1 MRPHLPCKLAIFQ
14 LTFTGAPWHVH
25 LVWKL
30 GLLMECHWKDT
41 SVTEEWLIREL
52 RGACDP
58 ELSGALARY
67 SGFRA
72 TPPASTPLARKRAP
86 RLSDRDG
93 SDRTRS
99 AGMADRLRGTGA
111 RLRRSAER
119 GLFTIRSPVW
129 WRQAQ
134 EADAVFASLDP
145 AFVGRIARGILDVD
159 PQKFTRTLPLSDA
172 GIESILLA
180 LRAELID
187 GCPGGRYYG
196 ESLATALAARLLWF
210 SGKTSRSSRIGGLMP
225 GRLRRILDYI
235 DANLASD
242 TTVERLAAHSKM
254 IPRQFARLFLQ
265 NMGVTPHQYVVRRR
279 TNAAKDLLRDS
290 QLSLAEIGYIVGFPT
305 QAHFTTTFRKRVGV
319 TPSAFRKIRSST

>member
-1 MRPHLPCKLAIFQ
+1 M
-14 LTFTGAPWHVH
+14 
-25 LVWKL
+25 
-30 GLLMECHWKDT
+30 
-41 SVTEEWLIREL
+41 TEEWLIRDSV
-52 RGACDP
+52 AP
-58 ELSGALARY
+58 VILSSAAPWRDILVFEQHRLPARRWHESVRRDYLIAMAL
-67 SGFRA
+67 
-72 TPPASTPLARKRAP
+72 TAP
-86 RLSDRDG
+86 GRLEW
-93 SDRTRS
+93 RTGCGEQRHDCE
-99 AGMADRLRGTGA
+99 G
-111 RLRRSAER
+111 SAER

-254 IPRQFARLFLQ
+254 SPRQFARLFLQ

>member
-1 MRPHLPCKLAIFQ
+1 M
-14 LTFTGAPWHVH
+14 
-25 LVWKL
+25 
-30 GLLMECHWKDT
+30 
-41 SVTEEWLIREL
+41 
-52 RGACDP
+52 
-58 ELSGALARY
+58 AL
-67 SGFRA
+67 
-72 TPPASTPLARKRAP
+72 TPPG
-86 RLSDRDG
+86 RLEW
-93 SDRTRS
+93 RT
-99 AGMADRLRGTGA
+99 GCGEQGHDCG
-111 RLRRSAER
+111 SAER

-187 GCPGGRYYG
+187 GCPGGRYDG

-242 TTVERLAAHSKM
+242 TTVERLAAHSKTGSRDSSRAFFCK
-254 IPRQFARLFLQ
+254 IWASHRTSTSPKVYQTRQRTCCETASSPWLRSVISLVFPLRLTLQPPFENGSASLQALSAKSEAQREYSLDAFLAGLR
-265 NMGVTPHQYVVRRR
+265 NRCPESEDPDPGCGPECTCRRPPEGP
-279 TNAAKDLLRDS
+279 NSVSLLAWAAKHERQAMAD
-290 QLSLAEIGYIVGFPT
+290 AGYV
-305 QAHFTTTFRKRVGV
+305 HV
-319 TPSAFRKIRSST
+319 TMDEHAS

>member
-1 MRPHLPCKLAIFQ
+1 
-14 LTFTGAPWHVH
+14 
-25 LVWKL
+25 
-30 GLLMECHWKDT
+30 MECHWKDT
-41 SVTEEWLIREL
+41 SVTEEWLIRDSV
-52 RGACDP
+52 AP
-58 ELSGALARY
+58 VILSSAAPWRDILVFEQHRLPARRWHESVRRDYLIAMAL
-67 SGFRA
+67 
-72 TPPASTPLARKRAP
+72 TPPG
-86 RLSDRDG
+86 RLEW
-93 SDRTRS
+93 RT
-99 AGMADRLRGTGA
+99 GCGEQGHDCG
-111 RLRRSAER
+111 SAER

-254 IPRQFARLFLQ
+254 SPRQFARLFLQ